1 MKKHHH
7 LWIILSVAFLFACGD
22 ANEDD
27 PQDEPPLL
35 GGPRRVGDVG
45 QGYDSINRT
54 IKPQY
59 CIQPKN
65 DGRWPEVG
73 LPSSTISMTLQSDRT
88 KIARSLGIDADISY
102 GIYSAAASFLRETE
116 SDDLS
121 VSYIF
126 GGTINFKDVQVGGN
140 YEVNPNL
147 LDADVVKWYRLCGDS
162 YVQRIT
168 RGASLYAALKFHFS
182 DRLEKQQFESSFKVK
197 GGLSV
202 SAALK
207 EAQKVSQQSV
217 QVSVFAVQVGGNVAE
232 LSSALSEVEV
242 ATCGMASIDHC
253 LGYLQAIEHYASHSF
268 PKQFVDD
275 AGRPLTGAALDTVTA
290 TTHYESAPWHTLAIP
305 HLPDLSDKPQATKLL
320 QLYLKQFALKEKI
333 GIILNLPVLARRG
346 DEMAVIQREVLEADA
361 VAVSQNIA
369 AIGVAWEACYP
380 TVTSGCAEAME
391 AAEWAIQEIPPTDLV
406 PWFEGRYDDGTPGH
420 PDDLIDIDGDGSVD
434 LCWAYMDTIRCLM
447 GVGLGFEEMP
457 SRYIVLPSVT
467 LWRRP
472 WLWLDLGGQELHL
485 AFCVPPSFTQAQLEC
500 HPVVNGTIDKRP
512 ILLRRY
518 ADGSVDVLS
527 SRNTAGID
535 GKKVFDAA
543 VKKFKDRWG
552 DFWDAV
558 D

>member
-1 MKKHHH
+1 MARGR
-7 LWIILSVAFLFACGD
+7 IAILDDL
-22 ANEDD
+22 DD
-27 PQDEPPLL
+27 PAKRQDE
-35 GGPRRVGDVG
+35 
-45 QGYDSINRT
+45 
-54 IKPQY
+54 
-59 CIQPKN
+59 
-65 DGRWPEVG
+65 
-73 LPSSTISMTLQSDRT
+73 
-88 KIARSLGIDADISY
+88 IARSLGIDADISY

-202 SAALK
+202 SAVLK

-268 PKQFVDD
+268 PKQFVDG

-361 VAVSQNIA
+361 VAVSQN
-369 AIGVAWEACYP
+369 
-380 TVTSGCAEAME
+380 
-391 AAEWAIQEIPPTDLV
+391 
-406 PWFEGRYDDGTPGH
+406 
-420 PDDLIDIDGDGSVD
+420 
-434 LCWAYMDTIRCLM
+434 
-447 GVGLGFEEMP
+447 
-457 SRYIVLPSVT
+457 
-467 LWRRP
+467 
-472 WLWLDLGGQELHL
+472 
-485 AFCVPPSFTQAQLEC
+485 
-500 HPVVNGTIDKRP
+500 GTIDKRP
-512 ILLRRY
+512 VLLRRY

-527 SRNTAGID
+527 SRNTVGID

-552 DFWDAV
+552 DFWGAV